1 MVIPSPFIVLNY
13 IRAKMRIFIKYIYLL
28 AWLIQ
33 SDKGYSQL
41 SFVDKNVVS
50 GSISNPYFQC
60 FLFYDSNATYRITQL
75 SDSLFSPSVQPHAKI
90 NTPFVSK
97 AIQVKGIW
105 LYSEWENL
113 TDKDQQYYFYLGTFP
128 HTSVFL
134 FNESTN
140 KLEYQYLK
148 DSVKNNN
155 SFIFPITFKSQ
166 SSYKLWFYVSGH
178 YKPISKLLFFI
189 ANESRAK
196 TEETVFKLL
205 HGGVDSYWFYRLPLY
220 ILLGVLLCMMLF
232 SAANFTLNRSSVF
245 LYYFCYLL
253 FTFLYFFIRYHDGFN
268 TTYHF
273 FRLEPYRDIT
283 WQALSYLFY
292 FLFAIHFVD
301 YKRLSPV
308 VYKLVMSVIIL
319 IILYIV
325 IDLWLYW
332 NYLYEIRN
340 KSYNIFRIVMSP
352 IAIFI
357 IIRALTVKD
366 TLSKILAAGSLFMV
380 VGATI
385 TMILALFCYPSANPW
400 LHFHMLYMQAG
411 IVFEVLCFS
420 TGLSYMV
427 KLREQEKAQI
437 ENQLQKERETREI
450 ERLQTRIETQESERK
465 RVASELHDDLGAG
478 LSTIRLLSE
487 LALQN
492 RENQKEIKRISELSN
507 DLVDSMRQIIW
518 SMNPE
523 SSSLTD
529 FVHYVKLYASEV
541 LEINGTTFN
550 FKVKHDIPDYT
561 LNPEQRRNLFLI
573 IKESLHNS
581 IKHARAKE
589 TVLIYEKTENGHRLS
604 IRDNGMGFSEQ
615 DIQTKKG
622 NGLSNLQKRAIKI
635 NSRVNIQSEP
645 GKGTVVIIDFI

>member
-1 MVIPSPFIVLNY
+1 VVIPSPFIVLSY
-13 IRAKMRIFIKYIYLL
+13 IRAKMRIFIKYICLL

-41 SFVDKNVVS
+41 NFVDKNVVS
-50 GSISNPYFQC
+50 GSISDPYFQC
-60 FLFYDSNATYRITQL
+60 FLFYDSNATYRINQL
-75 SDSLFSPSVQPHAKI
+75 SDSLFFPSAQPHAKI

-113 TDKDQQYYFYLGTFP
+113 TDKDQEYYFYLGAFP

-155 SFIFPITFKSQ
+155 SFIFPITFKSK

-178 YKPISKLLFFI
+178 YKSISKLLFFI
-189 ANESRAK
+189 ANDSCAK
-196 TEETVFKLL
+196 TEETVFKLFQ
-205 HGGVDSYWFYRLPLY
+205 GGADSYWFYRLPLY

-232 SAANFTLNRSSVF
+232 SAANFTLNRTRVF

-308 VYKLVMSVIIL
+308 VYKLVMSAIIL

-325 IDLWLYW
+325 IDLWFYW

-340 KSYNIFRIVMSP
+340 KSYNIFRIAMSP
-352 IAIFI
+352 IALFI
-357 IIRALTVKD
+357 IIHAFTVKD

-380 VGATI
+380 LGATV

-400 LHFHMLYMQAG
+400 LHNHMLYMQAG

-420 TGLSYMV
+420 AGLSYKV

-437 ENQLQKERETREI
+437 ENQLQKERKTREI
-450 ERLQTRIETQESERK
+450 ERLKTIIETQESERK

-523 SSSLTD
+523 SSSLSD

-541 LEINGTTFN
+541 LEINGTAFN
-550 FKVKHDIPDYT
+550 FKVNHDIPDYT

-581 IKHARAKE
+581 IKHASAKE
-589 TVLIYEKTENGHRLS
+589 IVLVYEKTENGHRLS
-604 IRDNGMGFSEQ
+604 IRDNGIGFSEQ